1 MNVKFDKKLL
11 IFFLARV
18 IFELKHNINVA
29 FRARGGVR
37 AKRFTYESLYERSYY
52 EKTRNTNSNDNIG
65 LIITSSCRL

>member
-18 IFELKHNINVA
+18 IFELKHNINVE
-29 FRARGGVR
+29 FRVREGAR

-65 LIITSSCRL
+65 LIITSSRRL